1 MKRSGV
7 KERKREIGKEGKGE
21 LKIDERREKEREVER
36 KDVRREVQE

>member
-7 KERKREIGKEGKGE
+7 KEREGGIGKEEKGE